1 MPARGLGQDRKA
13 GMRESFGFG
22 DDTEDDVMELTAL
35 PPRTLTLSAVC
46 AVSLPAAP
54 RFFCPRPPSCY

>member
-1 MPARGLGQDRKA
+1 
-13 GMRESFGFG
+13 MRESFGFG